1 MLHAEVEI
9 LELEQKIR
17 GEVRRQME
25 KSQKEYYLNEQM
37 KAIQKELGRDGENPE
52 EIAELRKK
60 IKAARLPKS
69 AAEKARQEL
78 NRLKQMPMMSPEAS
92 VVRNYLEWLTELIF
106 QFEVHGRLF
115 RRYEVRFQD
124 DGRLLATARG
134 ETYNPD
140 LHPIRTTVKGATYH
154 QLEVRRTGNG
164 WRARVIFDL

>member
-1 MLHAEVEI
+1 MERFRYLDHTGDLGVEVFGDTLEALFEHAGEAFMNVITDPETVKAAAAIEI
-9 LELEQKIR
+9 AVGAPDLEQLL
-17 GEVRRQME
+17 V
-25 KSQKEYYLNEQM
+25 
-37 KAIQKELGRDGENPE
+37 
-52 EIAELRKK
+52 
-60 IKAARLPKS
+60 
-69 AAEKARQEL
+69 
-78 NRLKQMPMMSPEAS
+78 
-92 VVRNYLEWLTELIF
+92 EWLTELIY